1 MNVSGVDS
9 LLAQMRS
16 AMAIA
21 QGGVAP
27 LAPPKATAGT
37 TGASGATDFAAV
49 LKSSLDSVAQ
59 AQNHA
64 ESMQQSF
71 VMGDDKVSLSDVMID
86 MQKANISFQTT
97 VQVRNKVI
105 AAYNDIMNMQV

>member
-1 MNVSGVDS
+1 MSIPKIDG
-9 LLAQMRS
+9 LLAEMRA

-27 LAPPKATAGT
+27 KTKTEATA
-37 TGASGATDFAAV
+37 ATDFTNV
-49 LKSSLDSVAQ
+49 LKSSLDNVART
-59 AQNHA
+59 QNHA
-64 ESMQQSF
+64 EAMQKAF
-71 VMGDDKVSLSDVMID
+71 VMGDDKVSLSEVMID
-86 MQKANISFQTT
+86 MQKANISFQAT

>member
-1 MNVSGVDS
+1 MSVSGVDS

-21 QGGVAP
+21 EGGVAP
-27 LAPPKATAGT
+27 LTPKSTVEAVGT
-37 TGASGATDFAAV
+37 SGTGDFAAA

-59 AQNHA
+59 TQNHA
-64 ESMQQSF
+64 ESMQQAF
-71 VMGDDKVSLSDVMID
+71 VLGDDKVSLSDVMIE
-86 MQKANISFQTT
+86 MQKANIAFQTT

>member
-1 MNVSGVDS
+1 MNVSGIDS

-16 AMAIA
+16 AMAVA
-21 QGGVAP
+21 QGGVSA
-27 LAPPKATAGT
+27 LAPKT
-37 TGASGATDFAAV
+37 TTNVAGASSATDFAAV

-64 ESMQQSF
+64 ESMQQAF
-71 VMGDDKVSLSDVMID
+71 VMGDDKVTLSDVMID
-86 MQKANISFQTT
+86 MQKANIAFQTT

-105 AAYNDIMNMQV
+105 TAYNDIMNMQV

>member
-16 AMAIA
+16 AMAVA

-27 LAPPKATAGT
+27 LAHKAATGT
-37 TGASGATDFAAV
+37 TGASTATDFAAV

-64 ESMQQSF
+64 ESMQQAF
-71 VMGDDKVSLSDVMID
+71 ELGDDKVSLSNVMID
-86 MQKANISFQTT
+86 MQKANIAFQTT

>member
-1 MNVSGVDS
+1 MNVSGMDS

-16 AMAIA
+16 AMAVA

-27 LAPPKATAGT
+27 LVPKATTGT
-37 TGASGATDFAAV
+37 TGASGTPDFAAV

-64 ESMQQSF
+64 ESMQQAF
-71 VMGDDKVSLSDVMID
+71 VLGDDKVSLSDVMID